1 MNSPIYYSKKVKF
14 FIIFYTIFYLGII
27 VIIPLT
33 SILFKSSELNLE
45 KFFSIAFHPRS
56 LYAYKLSFL
65 SSLFSAF
72 INSIFGLITAWV
84 LVRYD
89 FFGKNFFD
97 TIVDFPIALPTA
109 VAGLTF
115 GNLYSKDGW
124 VGKLLGFQISYTPT
138 AIVIVLTFVSLPFVV
153 RSIQPVLEDMDLE
166 LEQAAA
172 SLGANPIQTFFYVT
186 LPYLFPAWLTG
197 FILSFARGIGEY
209 GSVIFVSGNIPYLT
223 EISPLLVV
231 MRLEQFDYAGAS
243 AIALVLLSFSFSL
256 LVLLNILEKWTK
268 IK

>member
-1 MNSPIYYSKKVKF
+1 MNSPIYYSKKIKF
-14 FIIFYTIFYLGII
+14 FIIFYTIVYLVII
-27 VIIPLT
+27 VIIPLS
-33 SILFKSSELNLE
+33 SIFFKSSELNLE
-45 KFFSIAFHPRS
+45 KFFSIAFNLRS

-89 FFGKNFFD
+89 FLGKKFFD
-97 TIVDFPIALPTA
+97 TIIDFPIALPTA

-115 GNLYSKDGW
+115 GNLYSKEGEM
-124 VGKLLGFQISYTPT
+124 GKLLGFQISYTPI
-138 AIVIVLTFVSLPFVV
+138 AVVIVLTFVSLPFVV

-209 GSVIFVSGNIPYLT
+209 GSVIFVSGNIPYFT

-243 AIALVLLSFSFSL
+243 AIALVLLTFSFCL
-256 LVLLNILEKWTK
+256 LVLLNILENWTK